1 MRKKVNK
8 DSKVSSKPKPTVSL
22 SKSKPKPKP
31 KPKPQPQ
38 PKPKPRPVKTLADA
52 LNYLKV
58 SRRDVARVHEFEDRF
73 LIDLKVGGRQVVE
86 KTK

>member
-1 MRKKVNK
+1 MAGKKVKK
-8 DSKVSSKPKPTVSL
+8 DSKVSSKPKPTVSA
-22 SKSKPKPKP
+22 KSKPKPQS
-31 KPKPQPQ
+31 QPQ

-52 LNYLKV
+52 LTYLKV

>member
-1 MRKKVNK
+1 MVGKKAKK
-8 DSKVSSKPKPTVSL
+8 DNKVSSKPKPTVS
-22 SKSKPKPKP
+22 
-31 KPKPQPQ
+31 KPKPQSQ

-58 SRRDVARVHEFEDRF
+58 SRSDVARVHEFGDRF

>member
-1 MRKKVNK
+1 MAGKKAKK
-8 DSKVSSKPKPTVSL
+8 DNKVSSKPKPTVSP
-22 SKSKPKPKP
+22 SKPKP
-31 KPKPQPQ
+31 QSQ
-38 PKPKPRPVKTLADA
+38 SKPKPRPVKTLADA

-58 SRRDVARVHEFEDRF
+58 SRKDVARVHEFEDRF

>member
-1 MRKKVNK
+1 MAGKKVKK
-8 DSKVSSKPKPTVSL
+8 DSKVSSKPKPTVSA
-22 SKSKPKPKP
+22 KSKPKPQS
-31 KPKPQPQ
+31 QPQ

-52 LNYLKV
+52 LNHLKV
-58 SRRDVARVHEFEDRF
+58 SRSDVARVHEFEDRF

>member
-1 MRKKVNK
+1 MAGKKVKK
-8 DSKVSSKPKPTVSL
+8 DSKVSSKPKPTI
-22 SKSKPKPKP
+22 SKPKPQS
-31 KPKPQPQ
+31 QPQ
-38 PKPKPRPVKTLADA
+38 PKPRPVKTLADA

>member
-8 DSKVSSKPKPTVSL
+8 DSKVSSKPKPTVSA
-22 SKSKPKPKP
+22 KSKPKPQS
-31 KPKPQPQ
+31 QP
-38 PKPKPRPVKTLADA
+38 RLVKTLADA
-52 LNYLKV
+52 LNHLKV
-58 SRRDVARVHEFEDRF
+58 SRSDVARVHEFEDRF

>member
-22 SKSKPKPKP
+22 SKSKSKPKP
-31 KPKPQPQ
+31 QSQPQ

-58 SRRDVARVHEFEDRF
+58 SRKDVARVHEFEDRF

>member
-22 SKSKPKPKP
+22 SKSKSKPKP
-31 KPKPQPQ
+31 QSQPQ

-73 LIDLKVGGRQVVE
+73 LIDLKVDGRQVVE

>member
-1 MRKKVNK
+1 MAGKKVKK
-8 DSKVSSKPKPTVSL
+8 DSKVSSKPKPTI
-22 SKSKPKPKP
+22 SKPKPQS
-31 KPKPQPQ
+31 QPQ

>member
-1 MRKKVNK
+1 MAGKKVKK
-8 DSKVSSKPKPTVSL
+8 DSKVSSKPKPTVS
-22 SKSKPKPKP
+22 KPKS

>member
-1 MRKKVNK
+1 MCLYSAPLRLNYHVT
-8 DSKVSSKPKPTVSL
+8 SSFSSKPKPTVS
-22 SKSKPKPKP
+22 KPKPQF
-31 KPKPQPQ
+31 QPQ

-58 SRRDVARVHEFEDRF
+58 SRSDVARVHEFEDRF

-86 KTK
+86 KIK

>member
-1 MRKKVNK
+1 MAGKKVKK
-8 DSKVSSKPKPTVSL
+8 DSKVSSKPRPTI
-22 SKSKPKPKP
+22 SKPKPQS
-31 KPKPQPQ
+31 QPQ

>member
-22 SKSKPKPKP
+22 SKSKSKPKP
-31 KPKPQPQ
+31 QSQPQ

>member
-1 MRKKVNK
+1 MAGKKAKK
-8 DSKVSSKPKPTVSL
+8 DNKVSSKPKPIVSP
-22 SKSKPKPKP
+22 SKPKPQS
-31 KPKPQPQ
+31 QPQ
-38 PKPKPRPVKTLADA
+38 PRPKPRPVKTLADA

>member
-1 MRKKVNK
+1 MARKKVKK
-8 DSKVSSKPKPTVSL
+8 DSKVSSKPKPTM
-22 SKSKPKPKP
+22 SKPKPQS
-31 KPKPQPQ
+31 QPQ
-38 PKPKPRPVKTLADA
+38 PRPKPRPVKTLDDA

>member
-1 MRKKVNK
+1 MAGKKVKK
-8 DSKVSSKPKPTVSL
+8 DSKVSSKPKPTVSA
-22 SKSKPKPKP
+22 KSKPKP
-31 KPKPQPQ
+31 QSQ

>member
-1 MRKKVNK
+1 MAGKKAKK
-8 DSKVSSKPKPTVSL
+8 DNKVSSKPKPTI
-22 SKSKPKPKP
+22 SKPKPQSQSKPKPKP
-31 KPKPQPQ
+31 
-38 PKPKPRPVKTLADA
+38 RLVKTLADA

-58 SRRDVARVHEFEDRF
+58 SRKDVARVHEFEDRF